1 MASAS
6 RTRYATT
13 SGVDIAYQVLGEGP
27 IDLLLFAG
35 YSIPIDC
42 MKGVP
47 GAWRLFS
54 VDGRRD
60 RATRTDATSSAA
72 SSPRWL
78 ARSATVE
85 VAQRS
90 NAAPG

>member
-54 VDGRRD
+54 VDG
-60 RATRTDATSSAA
+60 
-72 SSPRWL
+72 
-78 ARSATVE
+78 
-85 VAQRS
+85 
-90 NAAPG
+90 